1 MAFFAG
7 VRATDDWGTDERPK
21 SFRET
26 ILFLNPNGKSPLFA
40 LTEKLGSSSVTD
52 PQFSWWNERNTVI
65 RLTLTAAFIT
75 TSQTLTVTGGALA
88 LRPNQLIKVDSIGTT
103 EPVSYVA
110 ANVEIALVSSVTSDT
125 TVVLKRGQFG
135 TTPVALTTGFTFLTA
150 LGTAFG
156 EGSTRPAS
164 VSNNPTKYTNYC
176 QIFRTNWAVTG
187 TADKTFAR
195 TGDAYKND
203 RERATFAHGR
213 DIEMQFLYGL
223 ASEVVD
229 PSPQATG
236 NLTRTTG
243 GLRSFITSNV
253 TIFQS
258 STGITTSTF
267 MDATYPIWNW
277 DTRAGDQRV
286 AFCGNGFLNSLNKL
300 AKTDS
305 VINQDGIVKM
315 FGMNLNVWTLPQGQI
330 GFKTHPLMNVHAQ
343 YTNSAFILDPTV
355 LKYRF
360 LRDTKLIEDQQDKG
374 TDSIID
380 GWLTECGLEVLAEE
394 TCAYI
399 GNMVVL

>member
-1 MAFFAG
+1 
-7 VRATDDWGTDERPK
+7 
-21 SFRET
+21 
-26 ILFLNPNGKSPLFA
+26 
-40 LTEKLGSSSVTD
+40 
-52 PQFSWWNERNTVI
+52 
-65 RLTLTAAFIT
+65 
-75 TSQTLTVTGGALA
+75 VTGGALA
-88 LRPNQLIKVDSIGTT
+88 LRPSQLIKVDSIGTT

-125 TVVLKRGQFG
+125 AIVLKRGQFG

-176 QIFRTNWAVTG
+176 QIFRTLGRYRHRRQDLCPHRRCLQERPGEGHFRPRARHRDAVPL
-187 TADKTFAR
+187 
-195 TGDAYKND
+195 
-203 RERATFAHGR
+203 RAA
-213 DIEMQFLYGL
+213 
-223 ASEVVD
+223 
-229 PSPQATG
+229 
-236 NLTRTTG
+236 
-243 GLRSFITSNV
+243 LRSRRSLAASHRQPDAHHRRAALRSSPRT

-267 MDATYPIWNW
+267 MDATYPVWNW
-277 DTRAGDQRV
+277 DTRAGDQRI

-330 GFKTHPLMNVHAQ
+330 GFRTHPLMNVHAQ

-360 LRDTKLIEDQQDKG
+360 LRDTKLIEDQQDKAPIR
-374 TDSIID
+374 S
-380 GWLTECGLEVLAEE
+380 LTAVHRVRTRVLAEE

-399 GNMVVL
+399 GNMVVV